1 MRAGATDTGQKIR
14 YVIFLLAPIL
24 FLYIVF
30 FVELDTEKP
39 IITYTLAVAIL
50 MALWWIVEIV
60 PLGVTALLPF
70 LLFPMLGVMNGK
82 TVASNYFNDV
92 IFLYL
97 GGFLF
102 ALAMQK

>member
-1 MRAGATDTGQKIR
+1 MRAGATDKGQKIR
-14 YVIFLLAPIL
+14 YAIFLLAPLI

-30 FVELDTEKP
+30 FVDLEPGKP

-60 PLGVTALLPF
+60 PLGITALLPF

-82 TVASNYFNDV
+82 AVASNYFNDV
-92 IFLYL
+92 NLYCICN
-97 GGFLF
+97 FII
-102 ALAMQK
+102 KR